1 MLSSLLWR
9 PLRPADPTRT
19 YFLLGAGS
27 SFFFA
32 LAFTLSQVYYFT
44 VVGLSPLEMVLVGT
58 VLEATC
64 FVFEVPTGVVADL
77 WSRRLSVIIGVV
89 LIGLA
94 ILLQG
99 IVPTITAVLAAQ
111 VIWGLG
117 YTFTSGADEAWITD
131 EIGED
136 QVARVFTREQQLGLG
151 LTFVATVLAGVLGLV
166 SLRLPMV
173 LAGAGFLVLAVVLH
187 LVMPEANFQRTAR
200 EDRETVASMVDT
212 LRDGLSVAR
221 RRPVVRSLFL
231 VGLFVGLSSE
241 AFDRLWSVR
250 VLSDFTLPS
259 LWGLNGP
266 VVWFTIFA
274 LIGTLISLVVSLV
287 VNRAAPGLVQASHPN
302 WLLAFLVTMQVLAV
316 AAVALLGNLWLAVA
330 AVWGRDAAGALA
342 APIRSAWLNRN
353 LDSRSRATVISMDGQ
368 VDAIGQVVGG
378 PPLGVLANRTSTPT
392 ALLVSALVLAPAIA
406 LYGRLRPPPAQR
418 PGTEPTADGTE
429 PTAYGTEPTAYG
441 TSDGTDIDR

>member
-1 MLSSLLWR
+1 VLSSLLWR
-9 PLRPADPTRT
+9 PLRPADATRT
-19 YFLLGAGS
+19 YYLLGAGS
-27 SFFFA
+27 SCFFV
-32 LAFTLSQVYYFT
+32 LAFTLAQVYYFT

-64 FVFEVPTGVVADL
+64 FLFEVPTGIVADL
-77 WSRRLSVIIGVV
+77 WSRRLSVIIGMA

-99 IVPTITAVLAAQ
+99 LVPTITAVFAAQ

-151 LTFVATVLAGVLGLV
+151 LTFVATVLAGLLGLV

-173 LAGAGFLVLAVVLH
+173 VAGAGFLVLAVVLL
-187 LVMPEANFQRTAR
+187 LVMPEANFQRTPR

-221 RRPVVRSLFL
+221 RRPVVRSFFL
-231 VGLFVGLSSE
+231 VTLVVGLSSE

-250 VLSDFTLPS
+250 FLSDFTLPS
-259 LWGLNGP
+259 LWGLSGP
-266 VVWFTIFA
+266 VVWFTAFS
-274 LIGTLISLVVSLV
+274 LIGTLISLVVSLA
-287 VNRAAPGLVQASHPN
+287 VNRAAPGLVRAVHPN
-302 WLLAFLVTMQVLAV
+302 WLLAFLVAVQVLAV
-316 AAVALLGNLWLAVA
+316 AGVALLGNLWLALA

-342 APIRSAWLNRN
+342 APIRSAWLNRH
-353 LDSRSRATVISMDGQ
+353 LDSRSRATVISMNGQ

-378 PPLGVLANRTSTPT
+378 PPLGILANRTSTPT

-406 LYGRLRPPPAQR
+406 VYGRLRPPLAER
-418 PGTEPTADGTE
+418 PGTEPTAPGTE
-429 PTAYGTEPTAYG
+429 PSAPTWTG
-441 TSDGTDIDR
+441 ERGLTT

>member
-77 WSRRLSVIIGVV
+77 WSRRLSIIIGVV

-136 QVARVFTREQQLGLG
+136 QVARVFTREQQLHLG
-151 LTFVATVLAGVLGLV
+151 LTLVATLLAGVLGLV

-221 RRPVVRSLFL
+221 RRPVVRSLVL
-231 VGLFVGLSSE
+231 VSLFVGLSSE

>member
-1 MLSSLLWR
+1 MLSALLWR

-19 YFLLGAGS
+19 YYLLGAGS

-77 WSRRLSVIIGVV
+77 WSRRLSIIIGVV

-136 QVARVFTREQQLGLG
+136 QVARVFTREQQLRLG
-151 LTFVATVLAGVLGLV
+151 LTLVATVLAGLLGLV

-173 LAGAGFLVLAVVLH
+173 VAGAGFLVLAVVLL

-212 LRDGLSVAR
+212 RRDGLSVAR

-231 VGLFVGLSSE
+231 VSLFVGLSSE

-259 LWGLNGP
+259 LWGLSGP
-266 VVWFTIFA
+266 VVWFTAFS
-274 LIGTLISLVVSLV
+274 LIGTLISLVVSLA
-287 VNRAAPGLVQASHPN
+287 VNRAAPG
-302 WLLAFLVTMQVLAV
+302 
-316 AAVALLGNLWLAVA
+316 
-330 AVWGRDAAGALA
+330 
-342 APIRSAWLNRN
+342 
-353 LDSRSRATVISMDGQ
+353 
-368 VDAIGQVVGG
+368 
-378 PPLGVLANRTSTPT
+378 
-392 ALLVSALVLAPAIA
+392 
-406 LYGRLRPPPAQR
+406 
-418 PGTEPTADGTE
+418 
-429 PTAYGTEPTAYG
+429 
-441 TSDGTDIDR
+441 